1 MCKSTVFASEVYNT
15 DARGNFLDADFMRH
29 SRDNQTRLSE
39 RNAFLSPGGDV
50 QYSHSHDR
58 VAIRYRNV
66 PFSPAELS
74 IVSPTCSLFSL
85 VLYTVLPPT
94 STLPGY
100 TPSDM
105 VIFTPPAFV
114 MSRCIIHNYCLHPFR
129 QSLSDSGVRTVVD
142 DGNNR
147 S

>member
-58 VAIRYRNV
+58 VAIRYRNI
-66 PFSPAELS
+66 PFSPVELS

-100 TPSDM
+100 TPSNGRYGRIHAPCFCDESLYNSQLLPSS
-105 VIFTPPAFV
+105 FPPV
-114 MSRCIIHNYCLHPFR
+114 PIRL
-129 QSLSDSGVRTVVD
+129 
-142 DGNNR
+142 R
-147 S
+147 SQDCRGRWEQ